1 MTRGGNEEPKKY
13 KTQTRLDPH
22 GIINTNTTPHTTL
35 NTRLIACHSDLVLS
49 RCDSGPDVLIDHV
62 HRSFCRYYTC
72 IMVTTR
78 TQGRHGAVVLCLFAF
93 LISQAAATTNPIV
106 LQRPRL
112 AAAVRKWWLSKRQSD
127 SSRVLSTPVIDSSVL
142 EEDATDSTSDTHES
156 PNENEAGDEPKEE
169 KKAEGLYEK
178 MRLPLTPWQPLS
190 RQTKWTVLQE
200 EEADNDV
207 SAVQEQFEH
216 ELEMELSQP
225 LEAPIIEDENERTER
240 NDHVD
245 VTNEPQYF
253 KDQPFD
259 VAAQPRWRQVDEK
272 QVTSA
277 LALPT
282 SLSVSSLR
290 SMLQS
295 FLSHPQFPKWTL
307 TGMQVGLAMYLL
319 NEIWRA
325 AVEVMD
331 ELDLGR
337 DASPHFLKVEQ
348 VRQIVNDI
356 DDNATASSSL
366 LQQQPTLKH
375 LTETLLASGM
385 PLRSEAENSIERV
398 LLTLTRSEANL
409 LHQCLWTS
417 TEASPTS
424 FGDIFGLNSIKQSL
438 LDLVYTLK
446 SNTGTTKNPY
456 SHLVE
461 HPPGVLL
468 YGPPGCGK
476 TMLVKALA
484 SAAQLP
490 CLVVTPSILLRKY
503 VGETNLQVRA
513 LFSLAQKLSPCI
525 LCIDELDGLFRERSS
540 TEHDVSRDLKTE
552 FLQWW
557 DGISSE
563 GRILVVGATNRPFEV
578 DSAVLR
584 RMPQSYFVG
593 LPNYEAR
600 RHLLAF
606 LLGSI
611 PVAADLSLHPLA
623 AETEGYTPSDL
634 RQVIRMAV
642 TMGPL
647 REARFSQDYRPLSM
661 KDIGQAQ
668 SIVSPTPLTP
678 GYRAALT
685 EYAQRNSGI
694 ATTPSNNPWDNFY
707 NAGTI
712 HASHGTSVQE
722 WTEDGEG
729 TDHDDEEYYDENE
742 SQTDESE

>member
-1 MTRGGNEEPKKY
+1 MIMTRI
-13 KTQTRLDPH
+13 QQR
-22 GIINTNTTPHTTL
+22 
-35 NTRLIACHSDLVLS
+35 
-49 RCDSGPDVLIDHV
+49 
-62 HRSFCRYYTC
+62 
-72 IMVTTR
+72 
-78 TQGRHGAVVLCLFAF
+78 AVVLCLFALF
-93 LISQAAATTNPIV
+93 ISQASQAAATATGNPTV
-106 LQRPRL
+106 LHRPRL
-112 AAAVRKWWLSKRQSD
+112 AAAVREWWLSRIQKD
-127 SSRVLSTPVIDSSVL
+127 SSRVLYSAAIDVLNGDTTTNSTCVTNEFSDDQ
-142 EEDATDSTSDTHES
+142 EEEEEEGDA
-156 PNENEAGDEPKEE
+156 AKLE
-169 KKAEGLYEK
+169 KKGDDVREE
-178 MRLPLTPWQPLS
+178 MRLPLTPWQRLS
-190 RQTKWTVLQE
+190 RPTKRAAVQE
-200 EEADNDV
+200 EE
-207 SAVQEQFEH
+207 Q
-216 ELEMELSQP
+216 
-225 LEAPIIEDENERTER
+225 EDEAVKDLEHNESFETDQMGMESSALMETSFTKDKHERTER
-240 NDHVD
+240 NPNAD
-245 VTNEPQYF
+245 VTDGSQYST
-253 KDQPFD
+253 DQPFD
-259 VAAQPRWRQVDEK
+259 TTEQPRWRQVDRQ

-290 SMLQS
+290 STLKS
-295 FLSHPQFPKWTL
+295 ILGHPQLSKWTL
-307 TGMQVGLAMYLL
+307 TGMQVGLCFYLL
-319 NEIWRA
+319 NGIWRA

-331 ELDLGR
+331 ELDVGR

-348 VRQIVNDI
+348 VRQIVNDLV
-356 DDNATASSSL
+356 DNSAAPSSL
-366 LQQQPTLKH
+366 LQQQPTLQH
-375 LTETLLASGM
+375 LTQTLLASGM

-398 LLTLTRSEANL
+398 LLSLTRSEANL
-409 LHQCLWTS
+409 LQQCLWTS
-417 TEASPTS
+417 TEASSTS
-424 FGDIFGLNSIKQSL
+424 FGDICGLNSIKQSL
-438 LDLVYTLK
+438 LDLVWTLK
-446 SNTGTTKNPY
+446 GNTAIKKNPF

-468 YGPPGCGK
+468 FGPPGCGK

-490 CLVVTPSILLRKY
+490 CLVVTPSVLFRKY
-503 VGETNLQVRA
+503 VGDTNLQVRA

-540 TEHDVSRDLKTE
+540 TEHDVNRDLKTE

-557 DGISSE
+557 DGISSN

-593 LPNYEAR
+593 LPNYESR

-611 PVAADLSLHPLA
+611 PVESDLSLHPLA
-623 AETEGYTPSDL
+623 SETEGYTPSDL

-647 REARFSQDYRPLSM
+647 REARFSQEYRPLSM
-661 KDIGQAQ
+661 KDIGQAR

-694 ATTPSNNPWDNFY
+694 AAAPSNNPWDNFY

-712 HASHGTSVQE
+712 HAASHGSSLQE
-722 WTEDGEG
+722 WSDGVDDKNDE
-729 TDHDDEEYYDENE
+729 DEEYYDENE
-742 SQTDESE
+742 SESDGLD